1 MPVGFAVRKI
11 CAPDAR
17 STVANSRMIDLH
29 THILPGIDDGPQD
42 WDQSLALARA
52 LSAAG
57 ATEVAATSHIKPPI
71 WPNTQEGLAG
81 LRAELTTKLEEEEID
96 LIIHPGGEHW
106 WCGAVLDELAQG
118 LGQPYGQGKA
128 FLVEIQ
134 PNDDPPLFEE
144 RLYALQR
151 AGYKPVLAHVERY
164 RIFDGRK
171 GRLRLRNLVE
181 RGIAAQVNLAILGR
195 GFGWARG
202 GNAKK
207 FLLDGLIAIVC
218 GDCHSAEDVP
228 AAYGKGLEQLRALGG
243 DYAVDRLLRRNPASL
258 LAGKEVDPWA
268 PV

>member
-1 MPVGFAVRKI
+1 
-11 CAPDAR
+11 
-17 STVANSRMIDLH
+17 MIDLH
-29 THILPGIDDGPQD
+29 THILPGIDDGPAD

-52 LSAAG
+52 LSEAG
-57 ATEVAATSHIKPPI
+57 VTEVAATSHIKPPI
-71 WPNTQEGLAG
+71 WPNTRSDLAE
-81 LRAELTTKLEEEEID
+81 LRDELTTKLKEAGIE
-96 LIIHPGGEHW
+96 LVIHPGGEHW
-106 WCGAVLDELAQG
+106 WCGVVLDDLAQG

-151 AGYKPVLAHVERY
+151 SGLKPVLAHVERY
-164 RIFDGRK
+164 RIFDGTK
-171 GRLRLRNLVE
+171 GRRRLRNLVE
-181 RGIAAQVNLAILGR
+181 RGIAAQINLAILGR

-207 FLLDGLIAIVC
+207 FLLDGLVGLVA

-228 AAYGKGLEQLRALGG
+228 AAYGKGLERLRALGG
-243 DYAVDRLLRRNPASL
+243 DYAVDRLLNRNPASL
-258 LAGKEVDPWA
+258 IAGKEVDPWV